1 MAFPPY
7 KRDQIDRNT
16 CSSQP
21 YAHNDMPPGESGIP
35 PNNINEIVLSAIDIE
50 MEMEVN
56 IMYPVVAKSSFA
68 FVYLFLF
75 GPSLMSVFF

>member
-50 MEMEVN
+50 MEMEV
-56 IMYPVVAKSSFA
+56 IMYPVLLLLLNHPL
-68 FVYLFLF
+68 YLYTCFFL
-75 GPSLMSVFF
+75 GHLSCL